1 MSNLLYFAYG
11 SNLDADQMRERCPNS
26 RILFRARLLHHRLD
40 FTHYSTRW
48 SGGAADIVPEDG
60 GLVWGVIYTQVD
72 LVRLDRFEGG
82 YERVSLEVLDDD
94 DRLHDA
100 VSYSVRE
107 KGQFAPGDAYL
118 EQLLHWAQRWEFPE
132 AYLSQLPASTR
143 SRPKPR

>member
-1 MSNLLYFAYG
+1 MSDLLYFAYG
-11 SNLDADQMRERCPNS
+11 SNLDADQMRERSPDS
-26 RILFRARLLHHRLD
+26 RVLFRARLLHHRLD
-40 FTHYSTRW
+40 FTHYSRRW

-72 LVRLDRFEGG
+72 LIRLDRFEGG

-94 DRLHDA
+94 DRLHDV

-107 KGQFAPGDAYL
+107 RAQFAPSDAYL
-118 EQLLHWAQRWEFPE
+118 EQLLHWAKRWEFPE

-143 SRPKPR
+143 SRPRPR